1 MREFAWG
8 VNAMNETPRVLR
20 PNRLQLELRPSDLE
34 SLLSEEHRARAIWDF
49 VEGLDLAA
57 LYDAIRAVEGHA
69 GRPAID
75 PAILLA
81 LWIYATSEGVGSAR
95 ALERLCEAHNA
106 YRWICGGVAVSA
118 HTLSDFRVLHGAVL
132 DDLLTQSVGRL
143 MAEGLVELTHVTQD
157 GIRVRASAGAS
168 SYRRRQKLRTCLREA
183 RRQVEQLRR
192 ELDDDPGALSR
203 REAAA
208 RERAARERQ
217 QRVKQALARMQE
229 EEGQRGERAK
239 TRPGEEKKEVRVSTT
254 DPEAR
259 VMRMADGGYRPAYN
273 GQLAADAAS
282 QIIVAVDVVT
292 QGTDHGQIEPMR
304 EQIEQRYGTSPGAM
318 LVDGGFVSLADIDAV
333 EGRGCRVYAP
343 TMQRPRAARVRDRR
357 RHRRDTPATMRWRRR
372 MRTPRAKRLY
382 RLRAATSECVNAIAR
397 NRGFDKLRV
406 RGRPKAKAILLWYA
420 LAHNAIRALSLRA
433 ALA

>member
-1 MREFAWG
+1 
-8 VNAMNETPRVLR
+8 MNETPRVLR
-20 PNRLQLELRPSDLE
+20 PNRAQLELRASDLE
-34 SLLSEEHRARAIWDF
+34 SLLPEDHRARAIWEF
-49 VEGLDLAA
+49 VEGLDLSA
-57 LYDAIRAVEGHA
+57 LYDAILSVEGHA

-75 PAILLA
+75 PAVLLA

-95 ALERLCEAHNA
+95 ALERLCEAHDA

-157 GIRVRASAGAS
+157 GIRVRASAGAG

-203 REAAA
+203 REATA
-208 RERAARERQ
+208 RERAARQRQ

-239 TRPGEEKKEVRVSTT
+239 SRPGEEKKEVRVSTT

-273 GQLAADAAS
+273 GQIATDATS
-282 QIIVAVDVVT
+282 QIIVGIDVIT
-292 QGTDHGQIEPMR
+292 QGTDHGQIGPMR
-304 EQIEQRYGTSPGAM
+304 EQIERRYGTSPGAM

-343 TMQRPRAARVRDRR
+343 AMQRPRAARARDRR
-357 RHRRDTPATMRWRRR
+357 RHRRDTPATLRWRGR
-372 MRTPRAKRLY
+372 MQTPRAKRLY

-397 NRGFDKLRV
+397 NRGLDKLRV

>member
-1 MREFAWG
+1 MRSG
-8 VNAMNETPRVLR
+8 VSAMNDTPRVLR
-20 PNRLQLELRPSDLE
+20 PNREQLELRPSDLE
-34 SLLSEEHRARAIWDF
+34 SLLSEDHRARAIWDF
-49 VEGLDLAA
+49 VEGLDLSA

-95 ALERLCEAHNA
+95 ALERLCEAHDA

-143 MAEGLVELTHVTQD
+143 MAEGLVELTHITQD
-157 GIRVRASAGAS
+157 GIRVRASAGAG

-183 RRQVEQLRR
+183 QRQVERLRR
-192 ELDDDPGALSR
+192 ELDADPGVTSR

-208 RERAARERQ
+208 RERAARERK
-217 QRVKQALARMQE
+217 QRVKQALAHLRDE
-229 EEGQRGERAK
+229 EAERGERAK
-239 TRPGEEKKEVRVSTT
+239 ARPKEKKGEARASTT

-273 GQLAADAAS
+273 GQLATAATS
-282 QIIVAVDVVT
+282 QIIVAVDLVPRT
-292 QGTDHGQIEPMR
+292 TDHGQLEPMR
-304 EQIEQRYGTSPGAM
+304 AQIERRYGTSPAAM
-318 LVDGGFVSLADIDAV
+318 LVDGGFVTLADIDAL
-333 EGRGCRVYAP
+333 ESRRCRVYAP
-343 TMQRPRAARVRDRR
+343 VMQRPRAARARDRR

-372 MRTPRAKRLY
+372 MQTPSAKRIY
-382 RLRAATSECVNAIAR
+382 ALRAATAECVNAIAR
-397 NRGFDKLRV
+397 NRGLEKLRV
-406 RGRPKAKAILLWYA
+406 RGREKAKTILLWYA
-420 LAHNAIRALSLRA
+420 LAHNAIRALSLRVA
-433 ALA
+433 PA

>member
-1 MREFAWG
+1 
-8 VNAMNETPRVLR
+8 MNETPRVLR
-20 PNRLQLELRPSDLE
+20 PNRAQLELRPSDLE
-34 SLLSEEHRARAIWDF
+34 SLLAEDHRARAVWDF
-49 VEGLDLAA
+49 VEGLDLSA

-95 ALERLCEAHNA
+95 ALERLCEAHDA

-132 DDLLTQSVGRL
+132 DDLLTQSVGQL

-157 GIRVRASAGAS
+157 GIRVRASAGAG

-183 RRQVEQLRR
+183 RHQVEVLRR
-192 ELDDDPGALSR
+192 ELEEDPGVFSR

-217 QRVKQALARMQE
+217 QRVKQALARVQE
-229 EEGQRGERAK
+229 DQEQRSKRAK
-239 TRPGEEKKEVRVSTT
+239 ARPGEETKEVRASTT

-273 GQLAADAAS
+273 GQLATDAAS
-282 QIIVAVDVVT
+282 QIIVGVDVVT

-304 EQIEQRYGTSPGAM
+304 EQIERRYGTSPGAM

-333 EGRGCRVYAP
+333 EGGGCRVYAP
-343 TMQRPRAARVRDRR
+343 TMQRPRDARARDRR
-357 RHRRDTPATMRWRRR
+357 RYRQDTPATMCWRRR
-372 MRTPRAKRLY
+372 MGTPHAKRLY

-397 NRGFDKLRV
+397 NRGLDKLRV
-406 RGRPKAKAILLWYA
+406 RGRGKVRAILLWYA

>member
-1 MREFAWG
+1 MSDA
-8 VNAMNETPRVLR
+8 PRVLR
-20 PNRLQLELRPSDLE
+20 PNRSQLELRPSDLE
-34 SLLSEEHRARAIWDF
+34 SLLAGDHRARAVWDF

-57 LYDAIRAVEGHA
+57 LYTPIESVEGHA

-75 PAILLA
+75 PAILVA

-95 ALERLCEAHNA
+95 ALERLCEDHDA

-132 DDLLTQSVGRL
+132 DDLLTQSVGGL
-143 MAEGLVELTHVTQD
+143 MAEGLVELTRVTQD
-157 GIRVRASAGAS
+157 GIRVRASAGAG
-168 SYRRRQKLRTCLREA
+168 SYRRHQKLRTCLREA
-183 RRQVEQLRR
+183 RRQVETLRR
-192 ELDDDPGALSR
+192 ELDEDPGALSR

-217 QRVKQALARMQE
+217 QRVRQALARMQKE
-229 EEGQRGERAK
+229 EKQRGERAK
-239 TRPGEEKKEVRVSTT
+239 ARPAEEKKEVRISTT

-273 GQLAADAAS
+273 GQLATDAAS

-292 QGTDHGQIEPMR
+292 QSTDHGQIEPMYK
-304 EQIEQRYGTSPGAM
+304 QIEQRYGSSPEAM

-333 EGRGCRVYAP
+333 EGRGCRIYAP
-343 TMQRPRAARVRDRR
+343 TMQRSRAARARDRR
-357 RHRRDTPATMRWRRR
+357 RHRRDTPATLRWRRR
-372 MRTPRAKRLY
+372 MRTPRAKHLY
-382 RLRAATSECVNAIAR
+382 RLRAATAECVNAIAR
-397 NRGFDKLRV
+397 NRGLDKLRV
-406 RGRPKAKAILLWYA
+406 RGCAKARAILLWYA